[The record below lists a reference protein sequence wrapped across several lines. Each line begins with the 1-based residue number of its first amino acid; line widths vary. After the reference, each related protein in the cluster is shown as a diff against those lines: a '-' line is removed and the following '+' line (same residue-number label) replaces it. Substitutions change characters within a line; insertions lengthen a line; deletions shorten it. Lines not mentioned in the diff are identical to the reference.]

1 VRNINVDIKHDS
13 SRLLVSGAAK
23 LLLVILWVIKR
34 EQLLV
39 KKSFIENRSKRD
51 SQPVEYIWPQ
61 MNDIDSHSLMFT
73 NPSHSQYIK
82 GTSLGEKEI
91 IVQTSYKYPTV
102 PDPSKEPSKL
112 F

>member
-1 VRNINVDIKHDS
+1 
-13 SRLLVSGAAK
+13 
-23 LLLVILWVIKR
+23 
-34 EQLLV
+34 
-39 KKSFIENRSKRD
+39 
-51 SQPVEYIWPQ
+51 
-61 MNDIDSHSLMFT
+61 MNDVDSHSLMFT